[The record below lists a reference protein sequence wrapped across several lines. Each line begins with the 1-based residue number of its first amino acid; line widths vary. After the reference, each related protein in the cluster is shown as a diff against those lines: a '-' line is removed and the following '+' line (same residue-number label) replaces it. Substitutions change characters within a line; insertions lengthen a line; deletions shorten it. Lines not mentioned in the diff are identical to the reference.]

1 MHSQNRVCQNEDASF
16 SEQTVFHNNIAS
28 FHSRVM
34 RGALNKIINEKRRNM
49 GQNIIRLE
57 ELKKELK
64 EESRTFK
71 GTV

>member
-1 MHSQNRVCQNEDASF
+1 
-16 SEQTVFHNNIAS
+16 
-28 FHSRVM
+28 M
-34 RGALNKIINEKRRNM
+34 RGALNKIMNEKRRNM
-49 GQNIIRLE
+49 GQNIRLE

>member
-1 MHSQNRVCQNEDASF
+1 
-16 SEQTVFHNNIAS
+16 
-28 FHSRVM
+28 M
-34 RGALNKIINEKRRNM
+34 RGALNKIMNEKRRNM